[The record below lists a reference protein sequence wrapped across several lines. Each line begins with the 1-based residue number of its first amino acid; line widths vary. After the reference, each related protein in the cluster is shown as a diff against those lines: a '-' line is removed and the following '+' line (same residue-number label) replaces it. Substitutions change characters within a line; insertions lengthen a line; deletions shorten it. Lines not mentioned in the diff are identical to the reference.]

1 MATYGSKPDDTPFRY
16 QPGQPLPKQFGTP
29 VHCAKISR
37 DGLVYVCDRGNN
49 RIQVF
54 RKDGTFVSEAQ
65 VAPES
70 RGSGSVHDIGFSTDK
85 GQQFVYVSDANNKK
99 VWILRRTDLAV
110 VGAFGRGGHFAG
122 QLTMPHS
129 MSVDSK
135 GNVYVGETRE
145 GKRVQRFR
153 YNGLATRAGR

>member
-1 MATYGSKPDDTPFRY
+1 MAR
-16 QPGQPLPKQFGTP
+16 QFGTP
-29 VHCAKISR
+29 IHCAQINR

-65 VAPES
+65 VAAQS
-70 RGSGSVHDIGFSTDK
+70 RGSVSVHDIGFSTDK
-85 GQQFVYVSDANNKK
+85 GRQCAYVSDANRKK
-99 VWILRRTDLAV
+99 VWILIRKDLAV
-110 VGAFGRGGHFAG
+110 VGSFVCVGHFAG

-135 GNVYVGETRE
+135 GNVYVGETLE

-153 YNGLATRAGR
+153 DTGLENRAGR